1 MARGG
6 WLSLAPWRRAPLLL
20 LRRPSVAVAVA
31 VATAVAV
38 LPAAAGPLFL
48 SSAGSATLRARTAS
62 VCPAALGSQVI
73 APERPVDPGVL
84 AAAVTQ
90 EAEAAADGLG
100 DPAVT
105 LVSAG
110 VAVGDNRV
118 NIAGRSGFEGHVQR
132 IAGGPGH
139 GLWLPDRF
147 AAEHG
152 LRPGDTLTISPNV
165 EAWTADGR
173 RQVWQPTAVPV
184 VAIYRDLRDRSGD
197 DPFWCGISTLYRG
210 DPAQQAGGLGSDVPV
225 LDLLLADRA
234 TMLAVASG
242 AHIQT
247 AQRIERAPATIDLTA
262 PEATRLAAG
271 ITGMHDRL
279 RTTAYDG
286 RILYRT
292 ALPPLAGR
300 AALVERELRGTVLP
314 ISAGGLLVGLSVVMA
329 AGAFWVRRRERELVV
344 LATFGATARWLG
356 VKAALEALPALAA
369 GAAGGW
375 ALAWLLVAQVGPSSD
390 VSGAAL
396 VQSLIAAVSG
406 FLVATAV
413 LGVTAGVACRPLTGA
428 PTPRARVRRRLAAA
442 PWELLLLAAAAG
454 YWSTGG
460 DRSMVRLGSQY
471 GTMVQIPAKLLVV
484 PMLAILCLCVVG
496 ARLAT
501 AAVRRR
507 TRTTTAARSAVRL
520 LYRRRLRHS
529 AAAAVT
535 LALITAVP
543 VAVAVYGAT
552 ATGTVSATLAAQ
564 ARLGAGSDVVITLAE
579 PGAVP
584 AALAGRAT
592 PVLRLDYVQLDDQQV
607 SLLAVD
613 PATFARD
620 AYWDDRLDDTTLAEA
635 TRALRAPPAGG
646 LAAVA
651 SAPVP
656 DGVATMT
663 FGGDA
668 PVELDV
674 TSLAALPAPR
684 GGYPVL
690 LVDRAALGEEALA
703 RAVPQLWVRGDPAP
717 IRAAV
722 DAAGLRVAV
731 FSVAD
736 DRHAST
742 FYQPVTYTFAYLS
755 ALSLLTATV
764 AMVGFLLYLESRLR
778 VLRRGYVMLRLM
790 GLRSAVQG
798 WLLLA
803 EFAGSLVAGC
813 AAGLGLAVTAA
824 VTVRDQLNVDP
835 AAAPGTV
842 LSFPWSVMA
851 GLLTAVGCF
860 AVLVAAVTHWRLTRS
875 RTSEVL
881 RDID

>member
-1 MARGG
+1 MAHGG
-6 WLSLAPWRRAPLLL
+6 WLSLAPWRRGPLLL
-20 LRRPSVAVAVA
+20 LRRPSVAVAIAVA
-31 VATAVAV
+31 VAVAV
-38 LPAAAGPLFL
+38 LPAAAGPVFL
-48 SSAGSATLRARTAS
+48 SSAGSATLRARTSS
-62 VCPAALGSQVI
+62 VCPAALGSQVV
-73 APERPVDPGVL
+73 APERPVDPAVL
-84 AAAVTQ
+84 ATAVTQ
-90 EAEAAADGLG
+90 EAQAAAEGLG

-105 LVSAG
+105 LVSAA

-118 NIAGRSGFEGHVQR
+118 NIAGRNGFEAHVQR

-152 LRPGDTLTISPNV
+152 LRPGDTVTISPNV
-165 EAWTADGR
+165 EEWSADNVR
-173 RQVWQPTAVPV
+173 RVWAPTAVPV

-234 TMLAVASG
+234 SMLAIASG
-242 AHIQT
+242 AHVQT

-271 ITGMHDRL
+271 ITTMHERL
-279 RTTAYDG
+279 RTTGYDG

-314 ISAGGLLVGLSVVMA
+314 ISAGGLLVGLAVVMA

-344 LATFGATARWLG
+344 LATFGATAPWLG
-356 VKAALEALPALAA
+356 VKAALEALPALTA
-369 GAAGGW
+369 GAVGGW
-375 ALAWLLVAQVGPSSD
+375 SLAWLLVARVGPSSD

-396 VQSLIAAVSG
+396 VQSLIAAGSA
-406 FLVATAV
+406 FLLAAAV
-413 LGVTAGVACRPLTGA
+413 LGVTAALACRPLTGA
-428 PTPRARVRRRLAAA
+428 PAPKARVRRRLAVA

-471 GTMVQIPAKLLVV
+471 GTMVQLPGKLLVV
-484 PMLAILCLCVVG
+484 PMLAMLCLCVLG

-501 AAVRRR
+501 AAVRRW
-507 TRTTTAARSAVRL
+507 TRSTTVARSAVRL

-535 LALITAVP
+535 LALITALP
-543 VAVAVYGAT
+543 VAVAGYGAT
-552 ATGTVSATLAAQ
+552 ATRTVSATLAAQ

-579 PGAVP
+579 PGAIP
-584 AALAGRAT
+584 ATLAGRAT
-592 PVLRLDYVQLDDQQV
+592 PVLRVDYVQLDDRQV

-613 PATFARD
+613 PVTFAD
-620 AYWDDRLDDTTLAEA
+620 VAFWDDRLDDTTLAEA
-635 TRALRAPPAGG
+635 TRALRAPAKG
-646 LAAVA
+646 AIA

-656 DGVATMT
+656 DGTATMT
-663 FGGDA
+663 FGADP
-668 PVELDV
+668 PVDLEV
-674 TSLAALPAPR
+674 TSLSTLPAPR

-690 LVDRAALGEEALA
+690 LVDRAAVGQEVLV
-703 RAVPQLWVRGDPAP
+703 RAVPQLWVRGDPDP

-722 DAAGLRVAV
+722 DAAGLRVAS

-736 DRHAST
+736 DRLAGT

-778 VLRRGYVMLRLM
+778 VLRRGYAMLRLM

-803 EFAGSLVAGC
+803 ELAGSLVAGC

-824 VTVRDQLNVDP
+824 VAVRDQLNVDP
-835 AAAPGTV
+835 AAPPGTV
-842 LSFPWSVMA
+842 LSFPWPVMA

-860 AVLVAAVTHWRLTRS
+860 AVLVAVVTHWRLTRS

>member
-1 MARGG
+1 MRGLARGG
-6 WLSLAPWRRAPLLL
+6 WLSLAPRRRAPLLL
-20 LRRPSVAVAVA
+20 VRRPSVALAIA

-38 LPAAAGPLFL
+38 LPAAAGPVFL
-48 SSAGSATLRARTAS
+48 SSAGSATLRARTSS
-62 VCPAALGSQVI
+62 VCPAALGSQVL
-73 APERPVDPGVL
+73 APERPVDPAVL

-90 EAEAAADGLG
+90 EAQAAAEGLG

-105 LVSAG
+105 LVSAA

-118 NIAGRSGFEGHVQR
+118 NIAGRNGFEAHVQR

-165 EAWTADGR
+165 EEWTADNVR
-173 RQVWQPTAVPV
+173 RVWAPTAVPV

-234 TMLAVASG
+234 SMLAIASG

-279 RTTAYDG
+279 RSTTQEG

-329 AGAFWVRRRERELVV
+329 AGAFWARRRERELVV
-344 LATFGATARWLG
+344 LATFGATAGWLG

-369 GAAGGW
+369 GAVGGW
-375 ALAWLLVAQVGPSSD
+375 SLAWLLVAQVGPSSD

-396 VQSLIAAVSG
+396 AQSLIAAVSA

-428 PTPRARVRRRLAAA
+428 PASEARVRRRLAAA

-454 YWSTGG
+454 YWFTGG

-471 GTMVQIPAKLLVV
+471 GTMVQLPGKLLVV
-484 PMLAILCLCVVG
+484 PMLAMLGLCVLG

-507 TRTTTAARSAVRL
+507 TRTTTAVRSVVRL

-543 VAVAVYGAT
+543 VAVAGYGAT
-552 ATGTVSATLAAQ
+552 ATRTVSATLAAQ
-564 ARLGAGSDVVITLAE
+564 ARLGAGSDVVITLGE

-584 AALAGRAT
+584 AVPAALRGRAT
-592 PVLRLDYVQLDDQQV
+592 PVLRVDYVQLDDRQV

-613 PATFARD
+613 PATFAD
-620 AYWDDRLDDTTLAEA
+620 VAFWDDRLDDTTLAEA
-635 TRALRAPPAGG
+635 TRALRGPAKGRSHRRRCRT
-646 LAAVA
+646 AW
-651 SAPVP
+651 
-656 DGVATMT
+656 
-663 FGGDA
+663 
-668 PVELDV
+668 
-674 TSLAALPAPR
+674 PR
-684 GGYPVL
+684 
-690 LVDRAALGEEALA
+690 
-703 RAVPQLWVRGDPAP
+703 
-717 IRAAV
+717 
-722 DAAGLRVAV
+722 
-731 FSVAD
+731 
-736 DRHAST
+736 
-742 FYQPVTYTFAYLS
+742 
-755 ALSLLTATV
+755 
-764 AMVGFLLYLESRLR
+764 
-778 VLRRGYVMLRLM
+778 
-790 GLRSAVQG
+790 
-798 WLLLA
+798 
-803 EFAGSLVAGC
+803 
-813 AAGLGLAVTAA
+813 
-824 VTVRDQLNVDP
+824 
-835 AAAPGTV
+835 
-842 LSFPWSVMA
+842 
-851 GLLTAVGCF
+851 
-860 AVLVAAVTHWRLTRS
+860 
-875 RTSEVL
+875 
-881 RDID
+881 

>member
-1 MARGG
+1 M
-6 WLSLAPWRRAPLLL
+6 
-20 LRRPSVAVAVA
+20 
-31 VATAVAV
+31 
-38 LPAAAGPLFL
+38 
-48 SSAGSATLRARTAS
+48 
-62 VCPAALGSQVI
+62 I
-73 APERPVDPGVL
+73 APERPVDPTVL
-84 AAAVTQ
+84 AAAVAQ
-90 EAEAAADGLG
+90 EAEAAAEGLG

-105 LVSAG
+105 LVSAE

-118 NIAGRSGFEGHVQR
+118 NIAGRNGFEGHVQR

-165 EAWTADGR
+165 EEWSADNVR
-173 RQVWQPTAVPV
+173 RVWEPTAVPV
-184 VAIYRDLRDRSGD
+184 VAIYRDLRERSGD

-242 AHIQT
+242 AHIRT

-271 ITGMHDRL
+271 ITAMHDQL
-279 RTTAYDG
+279 RTTAYDD

-300 AALVERELRGTVLP
+300 AALVERELRGSVLP

-329 AGAFWVRRRERELVV
+329 AGAFWVRRRERELIV

-369 GAAGGW
+369 GAVGGW
-375 ALAWLLVAQVGPSSD
+375 GLAGLLVAQVGPSSD

-396 VQSLIAAVSG
+396 VQSMLAAAAA
-406 FLVATAV
+406 FLAATAV
-413 LGVTAGVACRPLTGA
+413 LGVTAGVACRPLTGES
-428 PTPRARVRRRLAAA
+428 TPRARVRRRLAAV

-454 YWSTGG
+454 YWFTGG
-460 DRSMVRLGSQY
+460 DRSMVRLASQY
-471 GTMVQIPAKLLVV
+471 GTMVQIPGKLLVV
-484 PMLAILCLCVVG
+484 PMLAMLCLCVLG

-507 TRTTTAARSAVRL
+507 TRTTTTARSAVRL

-552 ATGTVSATLAAQ
+552 ATRTVSATLAAQ

-584 AALAGRAT
+584 AVPAALRGRAT
-592 PVLRLDYVQLDDQQV
+592 PVLRVDYVQLDDRQV

-613 PATFARD
+613 PATFAD
-620 AYWDDRLDDTTLAEA
+620 IAFWDDRLDDTTLAEA
-635 TRALRAPPAGG
+635 TRGLGAPVK
-646 LAAVA
+646 AAIA

-656 DGVATMT
+656 DGAATMT
-663 FGGDA
+663 FGADP
-668 PVELDV
+668 PVDLEV
-674 TSLAALPAPR
+674 TSLSTLPAPR

-690 LVDRAALGEEALA
+690 LVDRAAVGQEVLA

-722 DAAGLRVAV
+722 DAAGLRVV
-731 FSVAD
+731 SFSVAG

-824 VTVRDQLNVDP
+824 VAVRDQLNVDP
-835 AAAPGTV
+835 AAPPGTV

-860 AVLVAAVTHWRLTRS
+860 AVLVAVVTHWRLTRS
-875 RTSEVL
+875 RISEVL